1 MLSKFVSSIK
11 KTIPLNHNV
20 IAAVSGG
27 VDSMVLCDLLLKS
40 EINFSIAHI
49 NYMLR
54 GKDSDQDESF
64 VKTYCEENKIKFFSK
79 SYDLSNSKSI
89 QKKARELRY
98 DFFTFLRQV
107 LNCFLITAKVFLF
120 FFSFRDSPTHKITCK
135 LLDKIFSTFLL
146 MTLSVSPSSRFSECP
161 AIT

>member
-49 NYMLR
+49 NFMLR
-54 GKDSDQDESF
+54 GIDSDQDESF
-64 VKTYCEENKIKFFSK
+64 VKTYCAKNKIKFFSK
-79 SYDLSNSKSI
+79 SFDLSNSKSI
-89 QKKARELRY
+89 QKKQENSDMIFY
-98 DFFTFLRQV
+98 FF
-107 LNCFLITAKVFLF
+107 K
-120 FFSFRDSPTHKITCK
+120 SKI
-135 LLDKIFSTFLL
+135 
-146 MTLSVSPSSRFSECP
+146 
-161 AIT
+161 

>member
-49 NYMLR
+49 NYKLR
-54 GKDSDQDESF
+54 GIDSDQDESF
-64 VKTYCEENKIKFFSK
+64 VKTYCAKNKIKFFSK

-89 QKKARELRY
+89 QKKQENS
-98 DFFTFLRQV
+98 DM
-107 LNCFLITAKVFLF
+107 I
-120 FFSFRDSPTHKITCK
+120 
-135 LLDKIFSTFLL
+135 FLL
-146 MTLSVSPSSRFSECP
+146 F
-161 AIT
+161 